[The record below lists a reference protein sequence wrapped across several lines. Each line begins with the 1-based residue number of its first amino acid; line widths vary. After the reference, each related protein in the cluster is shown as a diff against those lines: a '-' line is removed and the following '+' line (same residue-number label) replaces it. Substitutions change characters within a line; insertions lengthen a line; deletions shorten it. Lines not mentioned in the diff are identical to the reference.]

1 MQAQGKKK
9 SYFLAY
15 VRKKSYLCGLKTGT
29 EMNIPTNPEM
39 MVSFFNMKLRD
50 EYGSLAELCK
60 DLDINEA
67 ELRQQ
72 MQQAG
77 YAYSEEGRRF
87 W

>member
-1 MQAQGKKK
+1 
-9 SYFLAY
+9 
-15 VRKKSYLCGLKTGT
+15 
-29 EMNIPTNPEM
+29 M

-50 EYGSLAELCK
+50 EYGSLAELCE